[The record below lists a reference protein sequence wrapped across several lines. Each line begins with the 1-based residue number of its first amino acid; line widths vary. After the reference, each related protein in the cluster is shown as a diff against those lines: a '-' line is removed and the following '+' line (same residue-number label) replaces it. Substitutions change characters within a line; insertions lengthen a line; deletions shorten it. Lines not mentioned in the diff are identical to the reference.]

1 MGPSYLTVLVPLT
14 ADSSEALKIYLR
26 DHANP
31 LPPPSQ
37 GGQLQQGLQCRPD
50 FPFDSLPTLHFCSF
64 LVLDADQ
71 EEGLP
76 AQLVFEATFDGARE
90 AFVHDLLIA
99 MPAGLDE
106 VFRHCR
112 GYPLTGVARERHEPF
127 SLVERTALFT
137 WLVGLDVG
145 ATCYFSGSPGRTVGQ
160 IRDEHRLR
168 TSLADDLAGR
178 RLAPTPMP
186 ATNAGLQKS
195 LQERVERDPGLAFA
209 TAKAPVPW
217 EVRRGDRVLQALGVA
232 GLGLVALFGALFFWI
247 AGVPPSDLD
256 AWDYVAMLG
265 HALPAG
271 SETGAHPLA
280 TTAAVLLAGWIGI
293 RAWEIVIE
301 QQLADPHRQASLAD
315 GLSFILLFVRLALTS
330 LLLLCL
336 ILAVAA
342 VLMPTPDIS
351 SPAVAGEIAALRER
365 LGFGT
370 GVSGWRTA
378 AELAAIAAFLALCSY
393 RRTSLQLAM
402 ARKPGRRPAWRR
414 ISSQVIALAEI
425 IVLVIA
431 ALLVLRHGE
440 TWLEPVLRELHTL
453 AAWAAP
459 VLLWIAAGLSVPLV
473 LQVLILV
480 AIRVHEARDRRAFAC
495 AEILT
500 RTRLGNAAARAR
512 EERGS
517 NVTQNHLASITY
529 VKPGAFRLVLLRLT
543 LRLIGFLARF
553 QFNHGN
559 LGGIP
564 TILSARWVII
574 DNGRRLIFLDNYGGG
589 WESYL
594 NEFIDMGAVKGL
606 NAIWTNTFI
615 KWRPDGGSAPAQ
627 RVAFP
632 ETRYATARGA
642 QAERPFK
649 RYVRWSQV
657 ETLAWY
663 GAYHTLSIVNIN
675 TSTDVRQRLFAP
687 LPSHEVDALVSHL

>member
-1 MGPSYLTVLVPLT
+1 MGPSYLTVLVPLA
-14 ADSSEALKIYLR
+14 ADSSEALKAYLR
-26 DHANP
+26 EHANP
-31 LPPPSQ
+31 LPPPSR
-37 GGQLQQGLQCRPD
+37 GGQAQQGLQCRPD

-64 LVLDADQ
+64 LVLDADPG
-71 EEGLP
+71 EGLP
-76 AQLVFEATFDGARE
+76 AQLVFEATFDGPRD

-99 MPAGLDE
+99 IPAGLHE
-106 VFRHCR
+106 AFRHCR
-112 GYPLTGVARERHEPF
+112 GYPLAGLARDRNEPF
-127 SLVERTALFT
+127 SLVERTALLT
-137 WLVGLDVG
+137 WIVSLDVG
-145 ATCYFSGSPGRTVGQ
+145 ATCYFSGSPGRTVAQ

-168 TSLADDLAGR
+168 TALADDLAAR
-178 RLAPTPMP
+178 RLAPTPLP
-186 ATNAGLQKS
+186 ATNVGLQKS
-195 LQERVERDPGLAFA
+195 LQDRVVRDPDLAFA

-217 EVRRGDRVLQALGVA
+217 EVRRGNRVLQAAGLA
-232 GLGLVALFGALFFWI
+232 GLGLVALLGALFFWI
-247 AGVPPSDLD
+247 AGLPPSELD
-256 AWDYVAMLG
+256 AWDIIARLG
-265 HALPAG
+265 QALPLGNHAG
-271 SETGAHPLA
+271 AQTLA
-280 TTAAVLLAGWIGI
+280 TTVAMLLAGWIGI

-315 GLSFILLFVRLALTS
+315 GLSFLLLFVRLALTA
-330 LLLLCL
+330 LVMLCL
-336 ILAVAA
+336 ILAVAE
-342 VLMPTPDIS
+342 VLMPTPDILP
-351 SPAVAGEIAALRER
+351 PAVAGEIADLRAR

-378 AELAAIAAFLALCSY
+378 AELLAAAAVLACCSY
-393 RRTSLQLAM
+393 WRTSLRLAM
-402 ARKPGRRPAWRR
+402 EREPGRRPAWRR
-414 ISSQVIALAEI
+414 IAAHIIALAETT
-425 IVLVIA
+425 VLVLA
-431 ALLVLRHGE
+431 ALLILRHVA

-453 AAWAAP
+453 AIWAAP
-459 VLLWIAAGLSVPLV
+459 VLLWIAAGLAVPFV

-480 AIRVHEARDRRAFAC
+480 AIRFHEARDRRAFSC
-495 AEILT
+495 AQILT
-500 RTRLGNAAARAR
+500 RTRLGNAPARAR
-512 EERGS
+512 EESGS
-517 NVTQNHLASITY
+517 NISQNHLASITY
-529 VKPGAFRLVLLRLT
+529 VKPGTFRLVLLRLT

-615 KWRPDGGSAPAQ
+615 KWRPDGANAPPQ

-632 ETRYATARGA
+632 ETRFATARGA

-687 LPSHEVDALVSHL
+687 LPSHEVDALITHL

>member
-14 ADSSEALKIYLR
+14 ADSSAALKAYLR

-31 LPPPSQ
+31 LPPAPQ
-37 GGQLQQGLQCRPD
+37 ARQTQPGLQCRPD
-50 FPFDSLPTLHFCSF
+50 FPFDRLPTLHFCSF

-76 AQLVFEATFDGARE
+76 AQLVFEATFDGPRE

-99 MPAGLDE
+99 MPAGMHEAL
-106 VFRHCR
+106 RHCR
-112 GYPLTGVARERHEPF
+112 GYPLAGIARERHEPF
-127 SLVERTALFT
+127 SLVERSALLT
-137 WLVGLDVG
+137 WLLDLVVG
-145 ATCYFSGSPGRTVGQ
+145 ATAYFSGSPGRTVGQ

-168 TSLADDLAGR
+168 TALADDLAGR
-178 RLAPTPMP
+178 RLAPIPMP

-195 LQERVERDPGLAFA
+195 LQERVVGDPDLAFA

-217 EVRRGDRVLQALGVA
+217 EVRRGSRVLQAVAVA
-232 GLGLVALFGALFFWI
+232 GLGFVALFGALLFWI
-247 AGVPPSDLD
+247 GGTPPGDLN
-256 AWDYVAMLG
+256 AWDYVAMLEQ
-265 HALPAG
+265 ALPAG
-271 SETGAHPLA
+271 SDARAHPLA
-280 TTAAVLLAGWIGI
+280 TAVAVLLAAWIGI
-293 RAWEIVIE
+293 RAWELIIE
-301 QQLADPHRQASLAD
+301 KQLADPHRQANLAD
-315 GLSFILLFVRLALTS
+315 GLSFLLLFVRLALTS
-330 LLLLCL
+330 LLVLCA
-336 ILAVAA
+336 ILAVVA
-342 VLMPTPDIS
+342 VLVPTPEIS
-351 SPAVAGEIAALRER
+351 SPAIAGEIAALRDR

-378 AELAAIAAFLALCSY
+378 VELLAVAAFLALCSF

-402 ARKPGRRPAWRR
+402 EREPGRRPAGRR
-414 ISSQVIALAEI
+414 IAVQIIALAEI
-425 IVLVIA
+425 VVLVLA
-431 ALLVLRHGE
+431 VLLILRHVE
-440 TWLEPVLRELHTL
+440 TWLAPALGELHTL

-459 VLLWIAAGLSVPLV
+459 VLLCIAAGLSVPLV
-473 LQVLILV
+473 VQVLILV
-480 AIRVHEARDRRAFAC
+480 AIRLHEARDRRTFAC
-495 AEILT
+495 AEVLT
-500 RTRLGNAAARAR
+500 RTRLGNAPARAR
-512 EERGS
+512 EESGS
-517 NVTQNHLASITY
+517 NVSQNHLASITY

-615 KWRPDGGSAPAQ
+615 KWRPEGSNAPPQ

-663 GAYHTLSIVNIN
+663 SAYYTLSIVNIN

-687 LPSHEVDALVSHL
+687 LPSHEVDALISHL